1 MTEDEDRGDE
11 ALYQIF
17 LESVGLR
24 SFLINIEKK
33 MIGGKNYAE
42 NHIGLCKQDAEKP

>member
-1 MTEDEDRGDE
+1 MQKICGIE
-11 ALYQIF
+11 II
-17 LESVGLR
+17 
-24 SFLINIEKK
+24 LINIKKK